1 MGVLGAF
8 LERGLLLEPRDES
21 ADETHVV
28 YVIAEGDFLYPAAAA
43 LAAVIL
49 AAGRVDQ
56 VRLARFDADDRK
68 MGHDLLD
75 DALFRVLD
83 PVDDVAVL
91 KLCLHRPGHEG
102 AFRKNVHL
110 VLTARSDDLFCLS
123 EIGRNVLS
131 PFPAEDHVLA
141 VLEALAVILDN
152 AVHKRPA
159 RQESEREGHLYGL
172 SRCFGLRKL

>member
-1 MGVLGAF
+1 MPKTRRSLRP
-8 LERGLLLEPRDES
+8 LRLKRLLLFVPGHEG
-21 ADETHVV
+21 ADETHVAH
-28 YVIAEGDFLYPAAAA
+28 VITEGDLFHLAAAA

-49 AAGRVDQ
+49 ASGRVDQ
-56 VRLARFDADDRK
+56 VRLARFNADDRK

-75 DALFRVLD
+75 DALLRVLD

-91 KLCLHRPGHEG
+91 KLCLHHPGHEG
-102 AFRKNVHL
+102 AFRKNVNL

-141 VLEALAVILDN
+141 VLKALAVILDDP
-152 AVHKRPA
+152 VHKRPA
-159 RQESEREGHLYGL
+159 RQKSEREGHLYVL
-172 SRCFGLRKL
+172 SP